1 LDNAV
6 ILQQFEE
13 IEKKIEGLIQVC
25 KSHEAAN
32 SELKKKIKRLDEELQ
47 VKIEAENSYAKERD
61 LVRSKID
68 GLLGKL
74 DEITET

>member
-13 IEKKIEGLIQVC
+13 IEKKIERLIQVC
-25 KSHEAAN
+25 KLHEEAN
-32 SELKKKIKRLDEELQ
+32 SELKEKIKRLDEELK
-47 VKIEAENSYAKERD
+47 VKVEAENSYAKERD

>member
-13 IEKKIEGLIQVC
+13 IEKKIERLIQVC
-25 KSHEAAN
+25 KSHEVTN
-32 SELKKKIKRLDEELQ
+32 SELKEKIKRLDEELQ
-47 VKIEAENSYAKERD
+47 VKVDAENIYAKEKE

-74 DEITET
+74 DEVTET

>member
-1 LDNAV
+1 MDNAV

-13 IEKKIEGLIQVC
+13 IEKKIEKLIQVC
-25 KSHEAAN
+25 KSHEASN
-32 SELKKKIKRLDEELQ
+32 SELKEKIKRLDEELQ
-47 VKIEAENSYAKERD
+47 VKIEAENNYAKERD

>member
-1 LDNAV
+1 MDNAV

-13 IEKKIEGLIQVC
+13 IEKKIERLIQVC
-25 KSHEAAN
+25 KSQEAAN
-32 SELKKKIKRLDEELQ
+32 SELKEKIKKLEEELQ
-47 VKIEAENSYAKERD
+47 VKVEAENSYIKERD

-74 DEITET
+74 DKIAET

>member
-13 IEKKIEGLIQVC
+13 IEKKIEGLFQVC
-25 KSHEAAN
+25 KSYEAAN
-32 SELKKKIKRLDEELQ
+32 SELKEKIKRLNEEIQ
-47 VKIEAENSYAKERD
+47 VRVEAENSYIKERE

-68 GLLGKL
+68 GLLSKL

>member
-1 LDNAV
+1 MDNAV

-13 IEKKIEGLIQVC
+13 IEKKIETLNQVC
-25 KSHEAAN
+25 KSYEAAN
-32 SELKKKIKRLDEELQ
+32 FELKEKIKRLDEELH
-47 VKIEAENSYAKERD
+47 VKVEAENTYAKERD

-74 DEITET
+74 DEITEP

>member
-1 LDNAV
+1 MDNAV

-13 IEKKIEGLIQVC
+13 VEKKIEVLIQAC
-25 KSHEAAN
+25 KSYESAN
-32 SELKKKIKRLDEELQ
+32 SELKEKIRKLDEELQ
-47 VKIEAENSYAKERD
+47 VKVEAENIYAKERD

-74 DEITET
+74 DKITET

>member
-13 IEKKIEGLIQVC
+13 VEKKIERLIQVC

-32 SELKKKIKRLDEELQ
+32 SKLKEKIKKLDEELQ
-47 VKIEAENSYAKERD
+47 VKVEAENSYAKERD

>member
-6 ILQQFEE
+6 ILQLFEE
-13 IEKKIEGLIQVC
+13 VEKKIEGLIQLC
-25 KSHEAAN
+25 KSQEATN
-32 SELKKKIKRLDEELQ
+32 SELKEKIKKLDEELQ
-47 VKIEAENSYAKERD
+47 VKVEAENIYAKERD

-74 DEITET
+74 DKITET

>member
-13 IEKKIEGLIQVC
+13 IEKKIETLILVC

-32 SELKKKIKRLDEELQ
+32 FELKEKIKGLDEELQ
-47 VKIEAENSYAKERD
+47 IKVEAENSYAKERD

-68 GLLGKL
+68 GILGKL

>member
-1 LDNAV
+1 MDNAV

-13 IEKKIEGLIQVC
+13 IEKKIERLIQVR

-32 SELKKKIKRLDEELQ
+32 SELKEKIKRLDEELQ
-47 VKIEAENSYAKERD
+47 VKVKEENSYAKERD

-74 DEITET
+74 DEITGT

>member
-1 LDNAV
+1 MDDAV

-13 IEKKIEGLIQVC
+13 IEKKIERLIQVC
-25 KSHEAAN
+25 KSHEAVN
-32 SELKKKIKRLDEELQ
+32 SELKEKIKRLDEELQ
-47 VKIEAENSYAKERD
+47 VKVEAENSYEKERN

-74 DEITET
+74 DEITAT

>member
-1 LDNAV
+1 MDNAV

-25 KSHEAAN
+25 KSLEAAN
-32 SELKKKIKRLDEELQ
+32 SKLKEKIKRLDEELQ
-47 VKIEAENSYAKERD
+47 VKVEAENSYAKERD

-68 GLLGKL
+68 VLLGKL

>member
-1 LDNAV
+1 MDNAD
-6 ILQQFEE
+6 ILQQFDE
-13 IEKKIEGLIQVC
+13 IENKIERLIQVC

-32 SELKKKIKRLDEELQ
+32 SELKEKIKRLDEELQ
-47 VKIEAENSYAKERD
+47 VKVEAENSYAKERD

-74 DEITET
+74 DKITET